1 MTVQW
6 LWFSKL
12 YVFLLAA
19 SWKITVASFLILEG
33 KAIKALLYSI
43 STPRILFLYSIFIP
57 LIPVSVEQKCL
68 YVVHVCARV
77 MLYQVCGQIILPLK
91 YKLCSKS
98 NASYFIMLALDFRG
112 RCWWYGSRDWSLPPT
127 FHYINRWQQKGS
139 LTNGVW
145 HRRTYE
151 AKVSLWVY
159 PWGKN
164 CTHWHSLAECLW
176 RPNSE
181 TERGEVVCFSC
192 GNSGSPSLVLIFTR
206 AAHRLLFLVGEN
218 E

>member
-19 SWKITVASFLILEG
+19 SWKIIVASFLILEG
-33 KAIKALLYSI
+33 KAIKALLYFI

-77 MLYQVCGQIILPLK
+77 MLYQVCGQISLPLK

-98 NASYFIMLALDFRG
+98 NASYFIMLAHNFRG

-151 AKVSLWVY
+151 AKVWRQ
-159 PWGKN
+159 
-164 CTHWHSLAECLW
+164 WHRQQDTFWAAMQ
-176 RPNSE
+176 
-181 TERGEVVCFSC
+181 
-192 GNSGSPSLVLIFTR
+192 IFR
-206 AAHRLLFLVGEN
+206 SAACRLLFIAGEN
-218 E
+218 AQLMVVTRMVVLKNNA